1 MSDSGILDIIKRK
14 DPGKEFE
21 ILKQIGS
28 GTYGEVYKVRGGSGG
43 REIGYGVYR
52 KEGGVKGSP

>member
-1 MSDSGILDIIKRK
+1 MSDGILDIIKRK
-14 DPGKEFE
+14 DPAKEFE

-28 GTYGEVYKVRGGSGG
+28 GTYGEVYKVGGGRGGG
-43 REIGYGVYR
+43 IGYGVYR